1 MSQINQLPT
10 SWTTGWTDI
19 FNTGTWRSAFPEY
32 QFRPSPCHNACP
44 VEGEIPVW
52 IQQLKN
58 KDFYESWLTLVKNN
72 PFPAVTGRV
81 CHHPCQSACNR
92 NHYDDP
98 VAVNAMEQFIGD
110 MALAEKW
117 SLPTPQP
124 EINLKVAVVG
134 AGPAGLSAAFHL
146 RQAGCQVTVLEAQ
159 SESGGTLRFGIPPY
173 RLPKDVL
180 AQEINRLMET
190 GVKIVTNSPVAFPGD
205 LALLKQ
211 NYDVIYLGIGAQKP
225 KKLPLLDYAASWVLD
240 GLSYLKQVNSQ
251 QAPSIGNRVLV
262 VGGGSAAI
270 DVARTA
276 RRFGKKVALIALENR
291 GIMPA
296 HPAEIKESLEEGV
309 KLYDGAMITSFRESE
324 QGLAFNCLEVTLDPN
339 APPGV
344 LRPLPV
350 EGSDF
355 TLETDTIITAIGQDP
370 DLSNLENFI
379 KTDNSLVIVDE
390 NNATS
395 QPFVFAGGDATSQER
410 FVSLAIGMGKKAA
423 DSILRTQG
431 RKQESQ
437 SESQHK
443 KIPEVSYSS
452 INTFYF
458 PPMLKLQEEVLAVA
472 DRLENFKE
480 TKVKINEEQA
490 QLEAN
495 RCFSCGH
502 CLKCDNCFYFC
513 PDMAVVKNLTKE
525 EYQILAQYCKGC
537 GLCVEECPRGVL
549 ALKEE
554 IR

>member
-1 MSQINQLPT
+1 MSQINQIPT
-10 SWTTGWTDI
+10 IWTTGWTEI

-32 QFRPSPCHNACP
+32 QLRPSPCHNACP
-44 VEGEIPVW
+44 IEGEIPVW

-58 KDFYESWLTLVKNN
+58 KDFYDSWLTLVKNN

-92 NHYDDP
+92 NHYDDT

-110 MALAEKW
+110 MALVENW
-117 SLPTPQP
+117 SLPAPLP
-124 EINLKVAVVG
+124 EINLKIAVVG

-159 SESGGTLRFGIPPY
+159 AEPGGTLRYGIPSY

-180 AQEINRLMET
+180 AQEINRLIET

-211 NYDVIYLGIGAQKP
+211 TYDVIYLAVGAQKP
-225 KKLPLLDYAASWVLD
+225 KKLPLLDYTASWVLD
-240 GLSYLKQVNSQ
+240 GLSYLKQINCQ
-251 QAPSIGNRVLV
+251 QAPVIGNRVLV
-262 VGGGSAAI
+262 VGGGSAAM

-276 RRFGKKVALIALENR
+276 RRFGKEVALIALENR
-291 GIMPA
+291 GILPA
-296 HPAEIKESLEEGV
+296 HPAEIKEALEEGI
-309 KLYDGAMITSFRESE
+309 KLYDGAMITAFREIE
-324 QGLAFNCLEVTLDPN
+324 RGLAFTCVEVTLDPN
-339 APPGV
+339 APVGV
-344 LRPLPV
+344 LRPLPI

-355 TLETDTIITAIGQDP
+355 TIEADTIITAIGQNP
-370 DLSNLENFI
+370 DLSNLDNFI
-379 KTDNSLVIVDE
+379 KTGNSLIIVDE

-395 QPFVFAGGDATSQER
+395 QPFIFAGGDATSQER
-410 FVSLAIGMGKKAA
+410 FVSFAIGMGKKAA
-423 DSILRTQG
+423 SIILNSLG
-431 RKQESQ
+431 RKQECQ
-437 SESQHK
+437 SEIQHG

-458 PPMLKLQEEVLAVA
+458 PSMPKLQEVVLGVE
-472 DRLENFKE
+472 DRIENFKE
-480 TKVKINEEQA
+480 TKIKINVEQA
-490 QLEAN
+490 LLEAN

-513 PDMAVVKNLTKE
+513 PDMAVTKNLAKE
-525 EYQILAQYCKGC
+525 DYEILEQYCKGC

>member
-1 MSQINQLPT
+1 MSQPNQLPT
-10 SWTTGWTDI
+10 IWTTGWTDI

-32 QFRPSPCHNACP
+32 RLRPSPCHNACP
-44 VEGEIPVW
+44 VDGEIPVW

-58 KDFYESWLTLVKNN
+58 KNYYESWCALVKNN

-92 NHYDDP
+92 NHYDDT

-110 MALAEKW
+110 MALTEKW
-117 SLPTPQP
+117 LLPTPQAD
-124 EINLKVAVVG
+124 INLKVAIVG
-134 AGPAGLSAAFHL
+134 AGPTGLSAAYHL

-159 SESGGTLRFGIPPY
+159 AEPGGTLRYGIPSY

-180 AQEINRLMET
+180 NQEINRLIKT
-190 GVKIVTNSPVAFPGD
+190 GVKIATDSPVVFPGD
-205 LALLKQ
+205 LTALKQ
-211 NYDVIYLGIGAQKP
+211 KYDAIYLGIGAQKP
-225 KKLPLLDYAASWVLD
+225 KKLPLLDYEVPWVLD
-240 GLSYLKQVNSQ
+240 GLTYLKQVNSE
-251 QAPSIGNRVLV
+251 QAPALGSRVLV

-296 HPAEIKESLEEGV
+296 NPTEIKEALEEGI
-309 KLYDGAMITSFRESE
+309 KLYDGAMITAFSKLVE
-324 QGLAFNCLEVTLDPN
+324 GIAFNCLEVTLDPN
-339 APPGV
+339 APAGV
-344 LRPLPV
+344 IRPLPI

-355 TLETDTIITAIGQDP
+355 SIEADTIITAIGQDP
-370 DLSNLENFI
+370 DLSGLEISF
-379 KTDNSLVIVDE
+379 KTDNSLFAVDE

-395 QPFVFAGGDATSQER
+395 MPFVFAGGDAASQER
-410 FVSLAIGMGKKAA
+410 FVSIAIGMGKKAA
-423 DSILRTQG
+423 GSILRAMGKEQNDQPG
-431 RKQESQ
+431 LKFLNKE
-437 SESQHK
+437 
-443 KIPEVSYSS
+443 EVPFNS

-458 PPMLKLQEEVLAVA
+458 PSMPKLQEDMLNAEARVESF
-472 DRLENFKE
+472 RE
-480 TKVKINEEQA
+480 TKKKISEAQA

-513 PDMAVVKNLTKE
+513 PDMAVAKDLTTE
-525 EYQILAQYCKGC
+525 EYSIQAQYCKGC